1 MDKVYL
7 RHLFEENKH
16 FLKQLSLGQNS
27 KKILI
32 NASDSS
38 LDVVLRI
45 LFLIANGE
53 ISLHESHEETIKK
66 SKRLRKLSAFE
77 SRPYFLQLLQ
87 SPRSDKLQV
96 LTQFLKLYPYLL
108 HSFFNS

>member
-1 MDKVYL
+1 MQ
-7 RHLFEENKH
+7 HLFQENKQ
-16 FLKQLSLGQNS
+16 FLKQLSLGENS
-27 KKILI
+27 KKALD

-53 ISLHESHEETIKK
+53 ISLHENHEETIKK

-87 SPRSDKLQV
+87 SPRSEKLLV
-96 LTQFLKLYPYLL
+96 LKQFLKLYPYLL
-108 HSFFNS
+108 HSFFNI

>member
-7 RHLFEENKH
+7 RHLFEENRL
-16 FLKQLSLGQNS
+16 FLKQLSSGQNGN
-27 KKILI
+27 KILN
-32 NASDSS
+32 NAPDNA

-53 ISLHESHEETIKK
+53 IHLHENHQDIIKK

-77 SRPYFLQLLQ
+77 SRQYLLQ
-87 SPRSDKLQV
+87 ILQNSRSEKLIV
-96 LTQFLKLYPYLL
+96 LKQFLKLYPYLL
-108 HSFFNS
+108 HTFFHI